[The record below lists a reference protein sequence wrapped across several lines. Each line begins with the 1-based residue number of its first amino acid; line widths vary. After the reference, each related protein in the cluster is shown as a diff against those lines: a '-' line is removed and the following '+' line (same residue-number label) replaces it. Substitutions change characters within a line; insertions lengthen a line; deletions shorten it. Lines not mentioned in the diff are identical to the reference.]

1 MSLFF
6 PSPMSSP
13 DHSPPPPAELMAK
26 GKRKVPDEHA
36 ESHQPAKCAS
46 HSSTKA
52 DAQPAKATQPVQWKE
67 NTLWT
72 DHLVAYLLENVSVWL
87 KLFSDS
93 TQEAQEEGQ
102 FKVCQII
109 FRCQSSTY
117 PSLLLIRSVMG
128 SQSDTTTQS
137 SLELSLIWRRSWNIL
152 IIQPILHS
160 ISQLSVMICNTYW
173 RLPDLLPTILDQMHR
188 LQKHSIRSKQKA
200 R

>member
-6 PSPMSSP
+6 PSPSVLSWSFP
-13 DHSPPPPAELMAK
+13 TTTSWAHGQRQEK
-26 GKRKVPDEHA
+26 GARWACWIP
-36 ESHQPAKCAS
+36 S
-46 HSSTKA
+46 
-52 DAQPAKATQPVQWKE
+52 AKATWPVQWKE
-67 NTLWT
+67 NTLWM

-102 FKVCQII
+102 FKVCWII

-128 SQSDTTTQS
+128 SQSNTTTWS
-137 SLELSLIWRRSWNIL
+137 SLELSLIWRRSQNVL

-160 ISQLSVMICNTYW
+160 ISQLSRTES
-173 RLPDLLPTILDQMHR
+173 TG
-188 LQKHSIRSKQKA
+188 KQQTL
-200 R
+200 